1 MTIIMSIGKSTAR
14 RTMTIIIWEKLEAKE
29 CR

>member
-1 MTIIMSIGKSTAR
+1 MTIIMSIGKSTAG
-14 RTMTIIIWEKLEAKE
+14 RTMTIIIWKKPEAEE